1 MKPKV
6 EQGTSAALVRNEGL
20 AACGL
25 PPLVV
30 TELLFGLQLSE
41 ALGEAV
47 WKESGLGAPL
57 DIDSLQRRI
66 TELEH
71 ANVELRK
78 ELRERDDELD
88 AARTTNRDS

>member
-1 MKPKV
+1 MAQTITTL
-6 EQGTSAALVRNEGL
+6 ERR
-20 AACGL
+20 
-25 PPLVV
+25 
-30 TELLFGLQLSE
+30 LSE

-71 ANVELRK
+71 ANVELR
-78 ELRERDDELD
+78 
-88 AARTTNRDS
+88 RTFGNVTTSWTQPGRPTVSS